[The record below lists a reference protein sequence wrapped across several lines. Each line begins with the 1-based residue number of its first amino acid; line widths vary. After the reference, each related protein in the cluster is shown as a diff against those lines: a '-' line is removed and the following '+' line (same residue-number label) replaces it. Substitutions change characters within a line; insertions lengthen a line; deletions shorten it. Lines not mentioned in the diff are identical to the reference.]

1 MKTVTQDTKA
11 TTPFTQKQAYLV
23 HDNLLY
29 RVHSPIIFLGRHP
42 NNNLILTY
50 PTVSRFHARIKY
62 EDEKFVLYDYG
73 SKYGTFVNDEQ
84 VSRQELQSG
93 DVIKLA
99 DVEILFI
106 DFTSLVID
114 QIVKEPVGGAHLDY
128 DLAASLVSDAIARNL
143 SEVKALT
150 VAERLETR
158 YQKFRTMGRLGIEGA
173 GDPGRAGGATNA

>member
-1 MKTVTQDTKA
+1 MKTVRQDSKP

-73 SKYGTFVNDEQ
+73 SKYGTLVNDEQ

-99 DVEILFI
+99 DVEILFV
-106 DFTSLVID
+106 DESKGL
-114 QIVKEPVGGAHLDY
+114 HLELDKATG
-128 DLAASLVSDAIARNL
+128 DLSD
-143 SEVKALT
+143 
-150 VAERLETR
+150 
-158 YQKFRTMGRLGIEGA
+158 
-173 GDPGRAGGATNA
+173 